1 MENKPEH
8 NLAHMRSIVAEE
20 GNGGQA
26 ASRWRTS
33 GGAMVTRELQ
43 LRVPTQTKSVFKNRC

>member
-43 LRVPTQTKSVFKNRC
+43 LRVATQTKSVFKNRC